1 MHQNGKV
8 LFPSCHQLVK
18 DVLPNIVTKATKI
31 HVFPTLVWCVS
42 STISF
47 DLWMSCVS
55 YDTFAMMVSF
65 IDDAWHLNHITIGLL
80 EVQNILGVYM
90 TKHVSQPKHWV
101 RD

>member
-8 LFPSCHQLVK
+8 VFPSCHQLVK

-47 DLWMSCVS
+47 DLWMSCAS

-80 EVQNILGVYM
+80 EVQNTLSV
-90 TKHVSQPKHWV
+90 
-101 RD
+101 